1 MEEPVCILGICC
13 STWLALVDTVTDR
26 AADAGVE
33 HERPRPDGDEY
44 SMEPGHTLL
53 MLLLMPQ
60 KTNARFSD
68 LSLNAK
74 RASYLA

>member
-1 MEEPVCILGICC
+1 MEELVCILGICC
-13 STWLALVDTVTDR
+13 SPWLALMNTVTDR

-33 HERPRPDGDEY
+33 HERPGPDGGEY

-53 MLLLMPQ
+53 RLLLMPQ
-60 KTNARFSD
+60 ETNTRFSD